1 MTHLVDAA
9 RRVMLDGA
17 GLADV
22 APALGLMVGS
32 TVVLLTIAA
41 RLFRW
46 S

>member
-17 GLADV
+17 GFVDI
-22 APALGLMVGS
+22 APALGLMVGT
-32 TVVLLTIAA
+32 TVVLLAIAA

>member
-1 MTHLVDAA
+1 
-9 RRVMLDGA
+9 VMLDGA

-22 APALGLMVGS
+22 APELGLMVGS
-32 TVVLLTIAA
+32 TVVLLAIAA